1 MARKPAVPT
10 ACPVCGRKAVKRR
23 RCVVCGRL
31 VGICCAYH
39 MKHGREWVCVTAD
52 HLCLR
57 TQITRHGR

>member
-1 MARKPAVPT
+1 M
-10 ACPVCGRKAVKRR
+10 AVKSR

-31 VGICCAYH
+31 VGLCCAYH
-39 MKHGREWVCVTAD
+39 MKRGREWVCVTAN